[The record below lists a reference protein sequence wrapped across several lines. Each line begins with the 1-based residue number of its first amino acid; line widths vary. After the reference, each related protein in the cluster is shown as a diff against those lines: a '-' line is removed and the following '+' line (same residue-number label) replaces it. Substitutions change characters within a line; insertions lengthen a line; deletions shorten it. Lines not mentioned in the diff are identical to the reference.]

1 MASRINDDIHISGTL
16 TCTALDIPAGTID
29 NADVSAS
36 AAIAATKTV
45 NRVRAF
51 LNQAHGTA
59 GTTERRTVYAARAS
73 GTIVNAWAVLS
84 VAASGA
90 ATHTIAIKKNGSDIL
105 TSSIVLDNAN
115 TAYDDEAA
123 AGFSSSAIAAGDCL
137 EIAVTAAAGGGTLG
151 QGLLVCVE
159 IDENPS

>member
-1 MASRINDDIHISGTL
+1 MASRINDDLYVGGAL
-16 TCTALDIPAGTID
+16 TCAIAADAETSAFTTVPAGMSSD
-29 NADVSAS
+29 
-36 AAIAATKTV
+36 AATKTV
-45 NRVRAF
+45 NRVRAL
-51 LNQAHGTA
+51 LNQVHGTA

-105 TSSIVLDNAN
+105 TADIVLDNAN

-123 AGFSSSAIAAGDCL
+123 AGFSSSSIAAGDCL
-137 EIAVTAAAGGGTLG
+137 EISVTAAAGGGTLG